1 MDNAVIF
8 VVSTLVNL
16 YIIAFIL
23 RIILQ
28 WQRADYRNPMVKFI
42 LTVTNPLVL
51 PLRRY
56 IPSAYGLDTS
66 SLLVAVGLKAAEF
79 ALLLTLFCD
88 ATPSLIQI
96 LGMTGLGLSR
106 TVLNLYFFVIL
117 VSVILSWV
125 STGGYNPTAQL
136 VGQLA
141 EPALKPFRKLIP
153 PIGGIDLTPIFAI
166 VAIQALMMLL
176 PQGLFLG
183 GIACSPAVGM
193 I

>member
-66 SLLVAVGLKAAEF
+66 SLLVAVTF
-79 ALLLTLFCD
+79 MWSAL
-88 ATPSLIQI
+88 
-96 LGMTGLGLSR
+96 
-106 TVLNLYFFVIL
+106 V
-117 VSVILSWV
+117 
-125 STGGYNPTAQL
+125 
-136 VGQLA
+136 
-141 EPALKPFRKLIP
+141 
-153 PIGGIDLTPIFAI
+153 
-166 VAIQALMMLL
+166 
-176 PQGLFLG
+176 
-183 GIACSPAVGM
+183 
-193 I
+193 